1 MTTSLPVDSI
11 EVQQVKKSVESR
23 LGMIPDSP
31 ADFAELSLRIKLA
44 TGKDLS
50 ADTLSRVWGYKKGYS
65 SVRGTTVRILSEY
78 GKAGAESDFIYGT
91 AVKADELPIGGKVR
105 IAWLPDRV
113 ALLEYKGN
121 YRWEIKEI
129 ANSKLH
135 VGDSFSCRVIAQ
147 GQPLIVDNLQS
158 GDKLI
163 PGYTIGGRNGITVV
177 HQVSNANN
185 V

>member
-11 EVQQVKKSVESR
+11 EVLQVKKSVESR
-23 LGMIPDSP
+23 LGMTPDSP

-44 TGKDLS
+44 TGEDIS

-65 SVRGTTVRILSEY
+65 SVRGTTVRILEAY
-78 GKAGAESDFIYGT
+78 GKAGSESDFIYGI
-91 AVKADELPIGGKVR
+91 AVKADELQPGNIVR

-113 ALLEYKGN
+113 ALLEYMGD
-121 YRWEIKEI
+121 YRWEVMEI

-158 GDKLI
+158 GDQHI
-163 PGYTIGGRNGITVV
+163 AGYTIGGRNGLTIV
-177 HQVSNANN
+177 QPA
-185 V
+185 